1 MKVFIVLAHPDL
13 RSFNGSMFKDTI
25 KHLESQGHEVK
36 FTDLYR
42 ENFKAVVD
50 ADDFLNFDKN
60 DRLHPARA
68 SFNATLSGQLTK
80 DVYDEQEKLK
90 WADLVILQFPLWWY
104 TMPAIL
110 KGWFERVYS
119 CGFAYGVGVHDET
132 HYGDRFGEGVL
143 EGKKAILNVTVGG
156 YPSHYSAR
164 GINGNI
170 DDLLFPINHNI
181 LYYPGFTVL
190 PPHVTYRTDRA
201 TDVEYAQSRDAFFQ
215 ILDNVDH
222 VEPIAYRRQNFGDY
236 EIPSMELKTGLEQ
249 PGETGFSIHISKK

>member
-1 MKVFIVLAHPDL
+1 MKVFIVLAHPDIK
-13 RSFNGSMFKDTI
+13 SFNGSMFQDTI
-25 KHLESQGHEVK
+25 KHLESHGHEVK

-42 ENFKAVVD
+42 QNFKSIVD

-68 SFNATLSGQLTK
+68 SFSANASGNLTK

-90 WADLVILQFPLWWY
+90 WADLVIFQFPLWWY

-110 KGWFERVYS
+110 KGWFERVYA

-132 HYGDRFGEGVL
+132 RYGDRFGEGVM

-156 YPSHYSAR
+156 YPSHYSPR
-164 GINGNI
+164 GINGPI
-170 DDLLFPINHNI
+170 DDILFPITHNI

-190 PPHVTYRTDRA
+190 PSYITYRTDKSTEA
-201 TDVEYAQSRDAFFQ
+201 EYEKSRDDFFR
-215 ILDNVDH
+215 ILDDIENVK
-222 VEPIAYRRQNFGDY
+222 PIAYRRQNFGDY
-236 EIPSMELKTGLEQ
+236 EIPSMVLKKDLEQ
-249 PGETGFSIHISKK
+249 PGETGFGIHIAK